1 MIHTSEFVTVGHP
14 DRLADGIGGAII
26 NEIYHKDGP
35 SAHAAIEVSIFGGK
49 KSSPTIIVG
58 GEATTSLP
66 MTGTEAIEYWS
77 TIIKKVVS
85 DYGYTKE
92 NQDAFGKENVLCF
105 NDYDIQFFVN
115 PQSLDIAQGVGPDK
129 GWNDQGI
136 YFNYAEKNS
145 DSKLGYAFDRAK
157 ALGEHLFELSKG
169 FIDEENIAKIG
180 PDIKT
185 LVTVDDDHNIL
196 AVTVAAPVNS
206 KKAYDFVVKETK
218 EFLNLTDSCNLI
230 VNGTGAY
237 VAHGTIADSG
247 LTGRKIVCSG
257 GGTGG
262 YAPHGG
268 GSAIKPPHASDR
280 MLPLFARYIA
290 KAVVTAFDEVEDCTV
305 AIGGAI
311 GQKHLQSFDL
321 YGTGITDEI
330 KEKVIAA
337 VNTTFPEISPKVI
350 NNLFNSYN
358 TDFNSIVACGFISE
372 DYENC
377 PWENVTSLVDTL
389 KSINNK

>member
-1 MIHTSEFVTVGHP
+1 M
-14 DRLADGIGGAII
+14 
-26 NEIYHKDGP
+26 K
-35 SAHAAIEVSIFGGK
+35 
-49 KSSPTIIVG
+49 
-58 GEATTSLP
+58 
-66 MTGTEAIEYWS
+66 
-77 TIIKKVVS
+77 
-85 DYGYTKE
+85 
-92 NQDAFGKENVLCF
+92 
-105 NDYDIQFFVN
+105 
-115 PQSLDIAQGVGPDK
+115 
-129 GWNDQGI
+129 
-136 YFNYAEKNS
+136 
-145 DSKLGYAFDRAK
+145 
-157 ALGEHLFELSKG
+157 
-169 FIDEENIAKIG
+169 
-180 PDIKT
+180 
-185 LVTVDDDHNIL
+185 
-196 AVTVAAPVNS
+196 
-206 KKAYDFVVKETK
+206 
-218 EFLNLTDSCNLI
+218 LTDSCNLI

-290 KAVVTAFDEVEDCTV
+290 KAVVTAFDEVKDCTV

-389 KSINNK
+389 KSINSK